1 MSRFTRPNSGAGFLF
16 SAESTTSNWCVRG
29 KYCNVTS
36 VVVKINRAMLDFLGT
51 VTPYNTLDERGLQS
65 LSSIAIRRNYKKNML
80 VIQQG
85 DDTNTMFV
93 LIEGEMRVYVEDE
106 QGKQLTIQI
115 LKSGNIFGEVALIG
129 EIPRTASV
137 VTITD
142 CAVAAFSREK
152 YLSFLK
158 QHPEISLALAKALAN
173 MVGDIT
179 EELGSIAL
187 CDVYGRIT
195 HIFEKY
201 AVEAEDRRLVPRF
214 THREIAGM
222 IGSSREM
229 VSKILKDLENG
240 SYISVTDKHYAINKD
255 LPANW

>member
-1 MSRFTRPNSGAGFLF
+1 
-16 SAESTTSNWCVRG
+16 
-29 KYCNVTS
+29 
-36 VVVKINRAMLDFLGT
+36 MLDFLGT
-51 VTPYNTLDERGLQS
+51 VTPYNTLNERGLQS
-65 LSSIAIRRNYKKNML
+65 LAGIAIRRNYKKNML

-85 DDTNTMFV
+85 DDTNTMFI

-106 QGKQLTIQI
+106 QGKQLTIRI
-115 LKSGNIFGEVALIG
+115 LKSGDLFGEVALIG
-129 EIPRTASV
+129 DIPRTASV

-142 CAVAAFSREK
+142 CVVAAFSREK

-158 QHPEISLALAKALAN
+158 QHPEILLALAKALAN
-173 MVGDIT
+173 MVSDIT

-187 CDVYGRIT
+187 SDVYGRIT

-201 AVEAEDRRLVPRF
+201 AVEAEDHRLVPRF

-240 SYISVTDKHYAINKD
+240 SYISITDKHYVINKN

>member
-1 MSRFTRPNSGAGFLF
+1 
-16 SAESTTSNWCVRG
+16 
-29 KYCNVTS
+29 
-36 VVVKINRAMLDFLGT
+36 MLNFLGT
-51 VTPYNTLDERGLQS
+51 VTPYNTLDQQGLQS
-65 LSSIAIRRNYKKNML
+65 LADIAIRRSYKKNM
-80 VIQQG
+80 VIIQQG
-85 DDTNTMFV
+85 DDTNTMFI

-106 QGKQLTIQI
+106 EGKQLTVRI
-115 LKSGNIFGEVALIG
+115 LKPGDSFGEVALIG
-129 EIPRTASV
+129 DFPRTASV

-142 CAVAAFSREK
+142 TVVAAFSREK

-158 QHPEISLALAKALAN
+158 QHPEIALALAKALAKI
-173 MVGDIT
+173 VRDTT

-187 CDVYGRIT
+187 CDVYGRII

-201 AVEAEDRRLVPRF
+201 AVEADDRRLVPRF

-240 SYISVTDKHYAINKD
+240 SYISITDKHYVINKN